1 MKFPALVCSFFLAA
15 VSTGAGSAI
24 LQQSAAPPQ
33 VARLPA
39 QLSPAEIE
47 LYKGAQTLIA
57 WTPRQIHDSPF
68 LHKLRPPG
76 SQDELPMVLDRAGQT
91 VARFY
96 RDFPKV
102 ACVEQVLSEAMREG
116 TRSRHGMPLYP
127 PKPQKFLYIVIPRP
141 LGDLQGFEEYRTD
154 LKGNPVDASSLDPR
168 FTITA
173 DFVST
178 GLYLSAAD
186 QPDST
191 FRYFGIQAIRNREC
205 HVVGFAQNPE
215 RVHSVGVFI
224 YSGKPVVLLVQ
235 GLAWIDLQTFQI
247 VRVVTWLLAPRTDI
261 SLKSETSTVD
271 FFPVQP
277 SESEKVLWLP
287 RDVTVEIVY
296 RSMVFRNTHHYSNF
310 KLFRAE
316 TTIKPGP

>member
-1 MKFPALVCSFFLAA
+1 
-15 VSTGAGSAI
+15 
-24 LQQSAAPPQ
+24 
-33 VARLPA
+33 
-39 QLSPAEIE
+39 
-47 LYKGAQTLIA
+47 
-57 WTPRQIHDSPF
+57 
-68 LHKLRPPG
+68 
-76 SQDELPMVLDRAGQT
+76 
-91 VARFY
+91 
-96 RDFPKV
+96 
-102 ACVEQVLSEAMREG
+102 
-116 TRSRHGMPLYP
+116 MPLYP
-127 PKPQKFLYIVIPRP
+127 PKPQTFLYIVIPRT
-141 LGDLQGFEEYRTD
+141 LGDPPGLEEYRTD
-154 LKGNPVDASSLDPR
+154 LKGNPVNPSSLDAR
-168 FTITA
+168 FMITA

-178 GLYLSAAD
+178 WLYLSAAD

-247 VRVVTWLLAPRTDI
+247 VRVVTWLLAPRTDV

-296 RSMVFRNTHHYSNF
+296 RSIVFRNTHHYSYF

-316 TTIKPGP
+316 SNIKPGP

>member
-1 MKFPALVCSFFLAA
+1 V
-15 VSTGAGSAI
+15 
-24 LQQSAAPPQ
+24 
-33 VARLPA
+33 
-39 QLSPAEIE
+39 
-47 LYKGAQTLIA
+47 IA
-57 WTPRQIHDSPF
+57 WTPRQIHNSPF
-68 LHKLRPPG
+68 LHKLRPAG
-76 SQDELPMVLDRAGQT
+76 NQDELPTVLERAGQT
-91 VARFY
+91 GARLY
-96 RDFPKV
+96 HDFPKV

-127 PKPQKFLYIVIPRP
+127 PKPQTFLYIVIPRT
-141 LGDLQGFEEYRTD
+141 LGDPPGLEEYRTD
-154 LKGNPVDASSLDPR
+154 LKGNPVNPSSLDAR
-168 FTITA
+168 FMITA

-178 GLYLSAAD
+178 WLYLSAAD

-247 VRVVTWLLAPRTDI
+247 VRVVTWLLAPRTDV

-296 RSMVFRNTHHYSNF
+296 RSIVFRNTHHYSYF

-316 TTIKPGP
+316 SNIKPGP